1 MAVANLLLSM
11 SVTMLIPTLPLWMT
25 TALHFTSKEVGL
37 IMGAFAVGLFLP
49 GVFCS
54 YAVQQQRRNMV
65 FLRCVL
71 LLGVSMILPMVPSH
85 ALHQPLVIGLWRLL
99 QGALFGLV
107 QMACFFAAV
116 LSVLSSI
123 WAIKN
128 GAEDDSSLKMR
139 YIVNIGMN
147 GIFGFSVVF
156 LQLFMFWGC

>member
-1 MAVANLLLSM
+1 MLGLTAVVIVVVKIIMQLLKKFKSYEG
-11 SVTMLIPTLPLWMT
+11 S
-25 TALHFTSKEVGL
+25 GL
-37 IMGAFAVGLFLP
+37 IMISELAMFFSMLAAVVSVNLYRNQYGLTK
-49 GVFCS
+49 
-54 YAVQQQRRNMV
+54 
-65 FLRCVL
+65 
-71 LLGVSMILPMVPSH
+71 
-85 ALHQPLVIGLWRLL
+85 L

>member
-11 SVTMLIPTLPLWMT
+11 SVTMLIPTLPLWMA

-85 ALHQPLVIGLWRLL
+85 ALHLPLVIGLWRLL
-99 QGALFGLV
+99 QGALFGLA
-107 QMACFFAAV
+107 QMVLTSTLIIDTCESHQRTEANHSATWFGRFALSLGPMLGLLLMV
-116 LSVLSSI
+116 LSEALCPVHL
-123 WAIKN
+123 
-128 GAEDDSSLKMR
+128 DS
-139 YIVNIGMN
+139 
-147 GIFGFSVVF
+147 
-156 LQLFMFWGC
+156 